1 MDDDTPNTQ
10 AKPVPAVVI
19 LVPERWFNLGEGY
32 AELLIKRID
41 MAVVDFYRE
50 PAR

>member
-10 AKPVPAVVI
+10 AKPVPATVI
-19 LVPERWFNLGEGY
+19 LVPDRWFHLGEGC

-41 MAVVDFYRE
+41 MAAIDFYPE
-50 PAR
+50 KA